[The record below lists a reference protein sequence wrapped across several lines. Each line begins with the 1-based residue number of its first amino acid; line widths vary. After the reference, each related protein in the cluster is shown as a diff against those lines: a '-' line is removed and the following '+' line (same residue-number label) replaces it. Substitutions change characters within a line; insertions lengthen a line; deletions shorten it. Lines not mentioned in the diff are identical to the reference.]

1 MEYPTE
7 WTIVYGDEDAAPL
20 EKGIGEE
27 DKERGEIE
35 PTSRP
40 VSSNP

>member
-7 WTIVYGDEDAAPL
+7 WTIVYGDEDAAPWEEEIG
-20 EKGIGEE
+20 EKGKDG
-27 DKERGEIE
+27 GGIE
-35 PTSRP
+35 PASHP